1 MKEPSDTPITG
12 AARSEGPSL
21 TRRAVVGSLVGA
33 IAGAAVVASGEA
45 RAAETATPVRGQV
58 WDAVVVGAGVFGSW
72 TAWHLRKQGKKVL
85 LVDAWGPGHARA
97 SSGGESRLTRTEYN
111 GDELYTRFAYE
122 SLSEWAALS
131 QRSDLPVF
139 HRMGALYIY
148 QKEPSTLAASRALNQ
163 KLGVPMTRMERA
175 ELLKRYPQMGL
186 DGIAFGVFQPTVG
199 ALMARRSVLQ
209 LVGEFV
215 AEGGTYQ
222 QLAIK
227 PPRPGAALD
236 AITSASGET
245 VRATQFIFACGPWLP
260 KLFPDVIGT
269 RIVPTR
275 QEVFFFAPEPGD
287 VRFEPSHLPAW
298 VDADEPGIPYGFP
311 VLESRGFK
319 IAIDK
324 HGARVDPD
332 VGDRIISAEGLKTV
346 RGYLARR
353 FPALAQRPLAESRV
367 CQYENSAN
375 GDFII
380 DRHPTWEN
388 VCLVGGGSGHG
399 FKHGPAVGRY
409 VAALV
414 SGKLQQPEPRFA
426 LSRHKF
432 QG

>member
-1 MKEPSDTPITG
+1 MNKTSTTG
-12 AARSEGPSL
+12 ATDAVQSEGPSL
-21 TRRAVVGSLVGA
+21 TRRTVVGSLVGA
-33 IAGAAVVASGEA
+33 IAGAAVVGSGQA
-45 RAAETATPVRGQV
+45 RAAQSATARGQV

-72 TAWHLRKQGKKVL
+72 TAWHLRKQGKMVL

-97 SSGGESRLTRTEYN
+97 SSGGESRLTRTEYS
-111 GDELYTRFAYE
+111 GDELYTRFAWE
-122 SLSEWAALS
+122 SLDDWAALS
-131 QRSDLPVF
+131 QRSELPVF
-139 HRMGALYIY
+139 HRIGALFIY
-148 QKEPSTLAASRALNQ
+148 RKEPATLAASLALNQ
-163 KLGVPMTRMERA
+163 KLGAPMTRIERA
-175 ELLKRYPQMGL
+175 DLLKRYPHLGL
-186 DGIAFGVFQPTVG
+186 DGITFGVLQPTMG

-209 LVGEFV
+209 LVSEFV

-222 QLAIK
+222 QLAIQ
-227 PPRPGAALD
+227 PPRSSGALD
-236 AITSASGET
+236 AITSVTG
-245 VRATQFIFACGPWLP
+245 ATLRSKQFIFACGPWLP

-319 IAIDK
+319 IAIDA
-324 HGARVDPD
+324 HGVRVDPD
-332 VGDRIISAEGLKTV
+332 TGDRIVSAEGLKTV
-346 RGYLARR
+346 RNYLARR
-353 FPALAQRPLAESRV
+353 FPSLAQRPLAESRV
-367 CQYENSAN
+367 CQYENSAS

-380 DRHPTWEN
+380 DRHPTWDN
-388 VCLVGGGSGHG
+388 VCLLGGGSGHG

-426 LSRHKF
+426 LSQHEF
-432 QG
+432 QA